1 MLSSEYTYKQFNN
14 FIKKYDMN
22 NKMIK
27 LKIAHMIRVMNINK
41 QFAIFQ
47 NLDKENIELATI
59 IGLLHDI
66 GRFVQ
71 IEKYN
76 TFIDSQSV
84 NHSIAGVELLFKD
97 GYIEYFV
104 EDSKY
109 YYTIEKAISNHN
121 KIEIEDGLDEITLL
135 HSKLIRDADKTDI
148 YEVTLIENLSTVFV
162 GKYNPNAKIN
172 SKALEDFY
180 SHRMVNNV
188 NLQTNL
194 DDYIRILAFIYN
206 YYFIED
212 LKYVKDKNYI
222 TRMHERFLDCF
233 KFNNTETVKELKKAS
248 EYANSYINKKEEIP
262 SLISR
267 VK

>member
-222 TRMHERFLDCF
+222 IRMYERFLDCF
-233 KFNNTETVKELKKAS
+233 KFNNTETVKELKKAT